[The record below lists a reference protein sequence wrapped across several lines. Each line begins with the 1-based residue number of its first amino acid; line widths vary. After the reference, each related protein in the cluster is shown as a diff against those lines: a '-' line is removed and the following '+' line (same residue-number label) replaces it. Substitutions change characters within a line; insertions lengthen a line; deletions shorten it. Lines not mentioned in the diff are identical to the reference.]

1 MKKLILLASSCLFF
15 FLHLSSSYAATGQSD
30 LHTQLTVIGDVL
42 NHQDFVSAKKLWDDI
57 LKSTTIDEIAQIQNY
72 SDYLTYL
79 QLIVWNWDTDQKDS
93 IIALR
98 KKYHPED
105 AKRASLLTRKDRS
118 AFWESDCLSRH
129 SDAIDIIEYAHCIRN
144 TSEIDSAQK
153 KKILFLL
160 IPRYFSKII
169 KANDYQWMSDL
180 SIFLAYYSSEY
191 PEKSLLVEKYQKQL
205 AKKILEHDPHW
216 VNAYFIMI
224 SISKNDSEKSYWIDQ
239 LRKNYIGD
247 DERRKA
253 IVEPYINSYQK

>member
-1 MKKLILLASSCLFF
+1 MKKLILLASCSLFF
-15 FLHLSSSYAATGQSD
+15 FLHHSSSYAATGQSD
-30 LHTQLTVIGDVL
+30 LHTQLTVIGDAL
-42 NHQDFVSAKKLWDDI
+42 NHQDFVSAKKLWDDV

-105 AKRASLLTRKDRS
+105 AKRASLLARKDQS
-118 AFWESDCLSRH
+118 AFWDSDCISQHL
-129 SDAIDIIEYAHCIRN
+129 DAIDLIEYAHCIRN
-144 TSEIDSAQK
+144 TPKIDLTKK
-153 KKILFLL
+153 KKILFPL
-160 IPRYFSKII
+160 IPRYFSKVI

-180 SIFLAYYSSEY
+180 SIFLAYYASEY

-216 VNAYFIMI
+216 VNAYFIMLGV
-224 SISKNDSEKSYWIDQ
+224 SEEDSEISYWMNE
-239 LRKNYIGD
+239 LKKNYIGD
-247 DERRKA
+247 VERWK
-253 IVEPYINSYQK
+253 ITVEPFIDQYQ